1 MNKFLFILL
10 ILAVCMSLTSGLLFS
25 FSIAVSPGLK
35 NLSDVEYI
43 KAMKSINREIQNA
56 IFFLSF
62 FSPLIVF
69 PLSIYMCHGRFS
81 NSTLLIAGGIFYF
94 IGVFAVTAFIN
105 VPLNNKLES
114 FDLLYSDAKAIHQM
128 RTAFE
133 SPWTFWNNVRTLMS
147 ISSLVF
153 VLLALFKYKP

>member
-35 NLSDVEYI
+35 NLPDAEYI

-62 FSPLIVF
+62 FGPLILF
-69 PLSIYMCHGRFS
+69 PLSIYMFYAKSSING
-81 NSTLLIAGGIFYF
+81 LLIAGGIFYF
-94 IGVFAVTAFIN
+94 IGILAITMFIN
-105 VPLNNKLES
+105 VPLNEKLES
-114 FDLLYSDAKAIHQM
+114 FDLLNSSSKEISQM
-128 RTAFE
+128 RTVFE
-133 SPWTFWNNVRTLMS
+133 RPWTFWHNIRTVS
-147 ISSLVF
+147 GIASLVF
-153 VLLALFKYKP
+153 TLIAIFKHKP